1 MVTGSGTVICGLAQ
15 PDRALRRG
23 SSSLSPVC
31 KLSHIY
37 VLRRTRDLLPPKT
50 LVIRAVL
57 LAIVVTA
64 VQVTAWTQSTETPAD
79 TETARNFTVP
89 LESPPPA
96 MLTQPA
102 TAVPTPSLPCQ
113 MKTQPAS
120 FLVGPGNLPDA
131 PSAYAP
137 LSRDCKF
144 KLVLRQ
150 TYSPYT
156 FASAAFDSIWGQMW
170 GQWPQYGGGMQG
182 WGKRMGA
189 TLADVESRRFI
200 QNFVL
205 ASLLHEDP
213 RYFFSG
219 KSGLV
224 PRAWYAATRV
234 LVTRDDY
241 GRNVFNQSEFL
252 GVSFTSSLQNAY
264 YPRPDRTLGGTIN
277 RFAETLSGD
286 ATTNI
291 LHEFTPD
298 LKRLF
303 HQRCPQGIQRF
314 EARIPIP
321 ENVKP

>member
-1 MVTGSGTVICGLAQ
+1 M
-15 PDRALRRG
+15 
-23 SSSLSPVC
+23 
-31 KLSHIY
+31 
-37 VLRRTRDLLPPKT
+37 
-50 LVIRAVL
+50 L
-57 LAIVVTA
+57 LAVAVTTA
-64 VQVTAWTQSTETPAD
+64 QVTAWAQLSEIPAD
-79 TETARNFTVP
+79 TETARNFTMP
-89 LESPPPA
+89 FESSPPA
-96 MLTQPA
+96 MLTQPV
-102 TAVPTPSLPCQ
+102 TPSPTPSLPCQ
-113 MKTQPAS
+113 MKTPPAS
-120 FLVGPGNLPDA
+120 PMVGPGNIPDA
-131 PSAYAP
+131 PSAYIP
-137 LSRDCKF
+137 LSRHCKF
-144 KLVLRQ
+144 TLVLRQ

-156 FASAAFDSIWGQMW
+156 FASAAFDSTWGQLW

-213 RYFFSG
+213 RYFYSG

-241 GRNVFNQSEFL
+241 GRDVFNQSEFL
-252 GVSFTSSLQNAY
+252 GVSLTSALQNAY
-264 YPRPDRTLGGTIN
+264 YPRPDRTFDGTLN
-277 RFAETLSGD
+277 RLVETLSGD

-303 HQRCPQGIQRF
+303 HKRCPQGIQRF